1 MKHKKTVLK
10 NGLRIV
16 TIPMKDNP
24 TTTVLVLVEAGSKYE
39 TKENNGVSHFLEHLC
54 LKGTK
59 SRPTSFDIAK
69 ELDELGAQH
78 NAFTGHEFTG
88 YYAKAQS
95 KHLPKLLDI
104 ISDVYLNST
113 LPAEEIEKEKGV
125 IIDEI
130 SMYEDMPQQ
139 IVGELFMEILYGD
152 QPAGWRILGDKKN
165 VRDITR
171 DNIVKYHDRHYV
183 AEATT
188 VVVAGGGLDEKKLVK
203 DIEKK
208 FTAIS
213 SGKKGKKKRTVEKQ
227 VKPNIL
233 IKNKKTDQTHLV
245 LGVRTFSTH
254 SKHKAALNV
263 LRGILGGGR
272 SSRLYQKLRDEM
284 GVGYYVRAFN
294 DSFTDHGFFAVSTG
308 VDNKRVPEVTKAILG
323 EFTKITEDLVSEKEL
338 KKAKDYTTGNIM
350 LGLESSDDL
359 AEYYGIQEVLRK
371 PVQDPKDLAKR
382 IRAVTARDVRAAA
395 RKIFKNERLNL
406 ALIGPFKDEKQF
418 KKILKF

>member
-10 NGLRIV
+10 NGLRII

-24 TTTVLVLVEAGSKYE
+24 TVTVMVLVEVGSKHE

-152 QPAGWRILGDKKN
+152 QPAGWKILGNKKN
-165 VRDITR
+165 VRDLTR

-188 VVVAGGGLDEKKLVK
+188 VIVAGGGLEQKKIIK

-213 SGKKGKKKRTVEKQ
+213 SGKKGKKKRVIDKQ
-227 VKPNIL
+227 SHPNIL
-233 IKNKKTDQTHLV
+233 VKNKKTDQTHLV
-245 LGVRTFSTH
+245 LGTRTFSTH
-254 SKHKAALNV
+254 SKHRAALNV
-263 LRGILGGGR
+263 LRGVLGGGR
-272 SSRLYQKLRDEM
+272 SSRLYQKLHDEM
-284 GVGYYVRAFN
+284 GVGYYLFASN

-308 VDNKRVPEVTKAILG
+308 VDNKRVSEVIEAILG
-323 EFTKITEDLVSEKEL
+323 EFRKITEELVSEKEL
-338 KKAKDYTTGNIM
+338 KKAKDYIAGNIM
-350 LGLESSDDL
+350 LGLESSDSI
-359 AEYYGIQEVLRK
+359 AEYYGTQEILQK
-371 PVQDPKDLAKR
+371 PIIDPNQLSSK
-382 IRAVTARDVRAAA
+382 IRAVTASDVRTVA
-395 RKIFKNERLNL
+395 RKIFKDERLNL